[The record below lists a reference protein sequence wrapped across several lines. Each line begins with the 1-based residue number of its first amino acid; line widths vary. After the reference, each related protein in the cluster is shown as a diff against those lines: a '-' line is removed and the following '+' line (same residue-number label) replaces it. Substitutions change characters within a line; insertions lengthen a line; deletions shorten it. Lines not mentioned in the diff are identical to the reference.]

1 MHASERDRPDVMSR
15 RRDWEQSL
23 PGVDVEKLIFLDESA
38 VNTAMARECGRCPR
52 GLRLV
57 DSAPAGLWQTSTL
70 VAAIRLGGVVAP
82 MIFNGP
88 INGES
93 FAGYIESSL
102 VAELEP
108 GDIVVMD
115 NLPVHK
121 SRRVADAIESAGCM
135 LVFLPPYSPD
145 LSPIENMWS
154 KVKAI
159 LRKAGARTFEAVV
172 NAAGDALHAITL
184 EDCDGYFGH
193 CGYDALPS

>member
-1 MHASERDRPDVMSR
+1 MWKGWFFSMKVRSIRRWPETVAGAPEANGWSIRSRPD
-15 RRDWEQSL
+15 
-23 PGVDVEKLIFLDESA
+23 
-38 VNTAMARECGRCPR
+38 CGR
-52 GLRLV
+52 
-57 DSAPAGLWQTSTL
+57 PARWWRRSGWT
-70 VAAIRLGGVVAP
+70 VFVAP
-82 MIFNGP
+82 MIVNGP

-93 FAGYIESSL
+93 FADYVESSL
-102 VAELEP
+102 VGELAP

-121 SRRVADAIESAGCM
+121 SRRVADAIEGAGCV

-159 LRKAGARTFEAVV
+159 PRKAAARTFDAVV
-172 NAAGDALHAITL
+172 DATGDALRAITP

-193 CGYDALPS
+193 CGYDALPN

>member
-1 MHASERDRPDVMSR
+1 MAKRQ
-15 RRDWEQSL
+15 DWEQSL
-23 PGVDVEKLIFLDESA
+23 PGVDVEKLVFLDESA

-52 GLRLV
+52 GERLV

-70 VAAIRLGGVVAP
+70 VAAIRLDGVVAP
-82 MIFNGP
+82 MVIDGP
-88 INGES
+88 LNGES
-93 FAGYIESSL
+93 FADYVELSL
-102 VAELEP
+102 APELEP

-121 SRRVADAIESAGCM
+121 NKRVAEAVAAIGCT

-159 LRKAGARTFEAVV
+159 LRKAAARTFDAVV
-172 NAAGDALHAITL
+172 DATGDALRAITT
-184 EDCDGYFGH
+184 EDCDGYFRN
-193 CGYDALPS
+193 CGYDALPN